1 MSLTVVYILVAIL
14 LFGLLVLVHEFG
26 HFLTAKLSGV
36 QVNEFSLFMGP
47 AIWKKQKGET
57 LYSLRC
63 IPIGGYCAMEGEDE
77 KSDDLRAFGNRP
89 VWQRMIVVAAGGIM
103 NILLAVLLMMV
114 ICGQEDRYAT
124 MRIAGFAENSAFE
137 AAGVEVGDVIT
148 SIDGYTVRTGQDL
161 SFALSM
167 AALDSTD
174 GTAALDLTVKRG
186 EETVT
191 FNDMTINT
199 TSTDG
204 KQYRAVLDFYVL
216 GEEKTPWTLIKNAF
230 ADTYST
236 VRMIFNSLIGM
247 VTGRFGFK
255 ELAGPVGT
263 AQAVTQAASAGLKQ
277 SFGAAVNNIVYIML
291 VISVNLGIV
300 NLLPLPALD
309 GGRLVFLIIEAI
321 FRRPVPAKY
330 ERWVHAGG
338 FALLICLMLAVTFQD
353 IMRIATGG

>member
-1 MSLTVVYILVAIL
+1 MSTVVQGILLAVIGVL
-14 LFGLLVLVHEFG
+14 LFGLIIFIHEFG
-26 HFLTAKLSGV
+26 HFFTAKLSHV
-36 QVNEFSLFMGP
+36 CVNEFSIGMGP
-47 AIWKKQKGET
+47 KLFSFTRGET
-57 LYSLRC
+57 QYSLR
-63 IPIGGYCAMEGEDE
+63 
-77 KSDDLRAFGNRP
+77 
-89 VWQRMIVVAAGGIM
+89 
-103 NILLAVLLMMV
+103 ILP
-114 ICGQEDRYAT
+114 
-124 MRIAGFAENSAFE
+124 
-137 AAGVEVGDVIT
+137 
-148 SIDGYTVRTGQDL
+148 IDGYTVRTGQDL

-191 FNDMTINT
+191 FNDLTINT
-199 TSTDG
+199 TSADG

>member
-1 MSLTVVYILVAIL
+1 MSTVVQGILLAVIGVL
-14 LFGLLVLVHEFG
+14 LFGLIIFIHEFG
-26 HFLTAKLSGV
+26 HFFTAKLSHV
-36 QVNEFSLFMGP
+36 CVNEFSIGMGP
-47 AIWKKQKGET
+47 KLFSFTRGET
-57 LYSLRC
+57 QYSLR
-63 IPIGGYCAMEGEDE
+63 
-77 KSDDLRAFGNRP
+77 
-89 VWQRMIVVAAGGIM
+89 
-103 NILLAVLLMMV
+103 LLP
-114 ICGQEDRYAT
+114 
-124 MRIAGFAENSAFE
+124 
-137 AAGVEVGDVIT
+137 
-148 SIDGYTVRTGQDL
+148 IDGYTVRTGQDL

-191 FNDMTINT
+191 FNDLTINT
-199 TSTDG
+199 TSADG